1 MIDYSLWPSP
11 GGGAWCQG
19 RTSTCRGLNHLIQH
33 SWGINVRRRYTG
45 LVPPSTRWV
54 QRHHAP
60 PKYSLPQSD
69 PLCFYLLMA
78 KMREKERQRNK
89 IIHWSKLV
97 DNFIWQSTMNL
108 TDLSIIESF
117 CWCTSDTGKF
127 RDKFGGVN
135 WFKGSK
141 GFIWLL
147 QEIWFL

>member
-89 IIHWSKLV
+89 IIHEVNCLTNSF
-97 DNFIWQSTMNL
+97 DNLWQSTMNL
-108 TDLSIIESF
+108 TDFMQLLKAFVNVLLIWVSLG
-117 CWCTSDTGKF
+117 TSLH
-127 RDKFGGVN
+127 DKYVYMN
-135 WFKGSK
+135 RLWSS
-141 GFIWLL
+141 
-147 QEIWFL
+147 